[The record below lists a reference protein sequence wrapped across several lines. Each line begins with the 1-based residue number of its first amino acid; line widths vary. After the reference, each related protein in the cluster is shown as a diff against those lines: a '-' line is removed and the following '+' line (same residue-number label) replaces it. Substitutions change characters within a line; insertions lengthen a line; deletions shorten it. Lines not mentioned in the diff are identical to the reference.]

1 MGLLKDLVD
10 KLVKDVDT
18 NCIMDFDFI
27 DDGNEKALKHGKIFL
42 LF

>member
-10 KLVKDVDT
+10 KLVKDVNT

-27 DDGNEKALKHGKIFL
+27 DDGNEQTLKQGKIFL
-42 LF
+42 SF